1 MSLRTFTATVAAF
14 TMLAFPITAAPT
26 NAATEKESV
35 LAMAGPGNRI
45 HGADISRWQHPNDKP
60 INFKKMHTA
69 GLRFV
74 MIKASD
80 SRQDS
85 DHLAVKYL
93 AGDRNG
99 AQAEGI
105 YTGFYHYAVLPDVST
120 SSDPDHP
127 GRPVDE
133 PRQRAGGGRYGA

>member
-1 MSLRTFTATVAAF
+1 MKKAIASLSAAV
-14 TMLAFPITAAPT
+14 MLSFPITAAPSQ
-26 NAATEKESV
+26 AAPVESI

-60 INFKKMHTA
+60 INFAKMHAA

-85 DHLAVKYL
+85 DRLAVKYL
-93 AGDRNG
+93 AADRKG
-99 AQAEGI
+99 AQDAGI

-120 SSDPDHP
+120 SSAVVQD
-127 GRPVDE
+127 
-133 PRQRAGGGRYGA
+133 